1 MGCAAAVML
10 APDRAAAYSLLPP
23 YLRDCAA
30 SEPPPAP
37 LAAPAAPAAA
47 AKPLPLPLVMKECCI
62 CFLDVQLEELRLL
75 APCGHRCVCEACG
88 DALVA
93 MPPATRVCPV
103 CDKAVACAVRVFDI
117 M

>member
-1 MGCAAAVML
+1 
-10 APDRAAAYSLLPP
+10 
-23 YLRDCAA
+23 
-30 SEPPPAP
+30 
-37 LAAPAAPAAA
+37 
-47 AKPLPLPLVMKECCI
+47 MKECCI

-103 CDKAVACAVRVFDI
+103 CDKAVVCAVRVFDI